1 MEDVGISTK
10 NPVPISIGI
19 NHKLIFEDVDGI
31 QTKEVRLSGFSIPDD
46 IIIHGFQARVSPR
59 GIEKLNY

>member
-1 MEDVGISTK
+1 VEEVGISTK

-19 NHKLIFEDVDGI
+19 NHKLIFEDVDDI

-46 IIIHGFQARVSPR
+46 IIHGFQARVSPR